1 MVSGQGDIP
10 ETVVVTGG
18 ADGIGRVV
26 SARLRRAGYQV
37 HVCDNRP
44 AAIADMARLHPDI
57 GGSVADVSQAEDV
70 TRLFAEARAAMGSVG
85 VLVNNVGIGGPRA
98 SVDTIPLADWE
109 FVFRV
114 NVTGSLM
121 CMQAAIPEM
130 KARRAGSI
138 INLSTASTRTRLPDR
153 SAYIA
158 SKFAL
163 EGLTLNAAR
172 ELGPFNVRC
181 NAILPGIINNA
192 RMDQIIAERAAAEA
206 RAAEDIDAEYMRGVS
221 MRQRTQPEDIAEAVL
236 FLASPAAA
244 RVTGERMSVS
254 GNLEWEQ

>member
-1 MVSGQGDIP
+1 MVSVEGAIP

-26 SARLRRAGYQV
+26 AVRLRRAGYQV
-37 HVCDNRP
+37 HVCDVRP
-44 AAIADMARLHPDI
+44 EAVAEIAGLYPDI
-57 GGSVADVSQAEDV
+57 SGSVADVSRADDV
-70 TRLFAEARAAMGSVG
+70 ARLFAEARAAMGSVG
-85 VLVNNVGIGGPRA
+85 ALVNNVGVGGPRA
-98 SVDTIPLADWE
+98 SVDAIPLADWE

-114 NVTGSLM
+114 NVTGSLL

-130 KARRAGSI
+130 KARRSGSI
-138 INLSTASTRTRLPDR
+138 INISTASTRTRLPDR

-192 RMDQIIAERAAAEA
+192 RMDRIIAERAKAEA
-206 RAAEDIDAEYMRGVS
+206 RTAEEINAEYTRGVS

-236 FLASPAAA
+236 FLVSPAAS